1 MTAHIEADVVIIGSG
16 VAGTLTAWRLARN
29 GVKNVVILEAGP
41 RIDRGEI
48 IRKFRESP
56 VIDASSGFPDP
67 DWAPRPAWRE
77 KEKNPY
83 IQSVG
88 PESSRLE
95 YLRVV
100 GGTTWHWA
108 GCTPRHLPVD
118 FRLKST
124 YGVGADW
131 PIDYTALEPYYT
143 EAEYELGVAGDPNS
157 DYGSPRSRPF
167 PLPPI
172 PLGYAD
178 KYVRD
183 RLKAIGISFQA
194 RPAARA
200 TQPYNGRNQCQG
212 FGTCSPMCPTGAQ
225 YAAIQHIERLEKLGV
240 RVIEN
245 TRVDRIVADGRVT
258 ALEAKRPDGTSVT
271 VNGRIFVLAANA
283 METPRL
289 LLMSVSEKYPR
300 GLANGSGLVGRN
312 FMDHSALVCRM
323 LMPDPVWSGRGPES
337 IIASPTFRDG
347 NFRKK
352 SSAFLLS
359 IENRIQLNN
368 ITNELLQTG
377 LEPPELDTAIRDRA
391 RRQVEFVASIE
402 KLPDPK
408 NGITLDWNR
417 RDRAGQ
423 PEMRHYYSFNDYE
436 IAGFAHCRTSFTHIA
451 QTLKAEILAILGPVP
466 NHHPAG
472 MTIMGKNPKTSVLDA
487 FGRTHDHPNLFVVS
501 SSMFPSSGTAN
512 PTLTIAALGLRTADE
527 IVRQLRS

>member
-48 IRKFRESP
+48 IPKFRESP

-212 FGTCSPMCPTGAQ
+212 FGTCSPMDEWQAQGSSLERIEITTGNDNRPTAFIGQ
-225 YAAIQHIERLEKLGV
+225 KKVKIIH
-240 RVIEN
+240 
-245 TRVDRIVADGRVT
+245 T
-258 ALEAKRPDGTSVT
+258 TS
-271 VNGRIFVLAANA
+271 
-283 METPRL
+283 
-289 LLMSVSEKYPR
+289 S
-300 GLANGSGLVGRN
+300 GSG
-312 FMDHSALVCRM
+312 H
-323 LMPDPVWSGRGPES
+323 
-337 IIASPTFRDG
+337 I
-347 NFRKK
+347 
-352 SSAFLLS
+352 
-359 IENRIQLNN
+359 RI
-368 ITNELLQTG
+368 
-377 LEPPELDTAIRDRA
+377 
-391 RRQVEFVASIE
+391 
-402 KLPDPK
+402 
-408 NGITLDWNR
+408 
-417 RDRAGQ
+417 
-423 PEMRHYYSFNDYE
+423 
-436 IAGFAHCRTSFTHIA
+436 
-451 QTLKAEILAILGPVP
+451 LKAQMQVMDAIL
-466 NHHPAG
+466 NG
-472 MTIMGKNPKTSVLDA
+472 MFKLLVNQDQFKTQIDLLA
-487 FGRTHDHPNLFVVS
+487 ECIRTHRNDFLQLGICS
-501 SSMFPSSGTAN
+501 AN
-512 PTLTIAALGLRTADE
+512 PTPVGGFRFSPARDQPSAADYM
-527 IVRQLRS
+527 